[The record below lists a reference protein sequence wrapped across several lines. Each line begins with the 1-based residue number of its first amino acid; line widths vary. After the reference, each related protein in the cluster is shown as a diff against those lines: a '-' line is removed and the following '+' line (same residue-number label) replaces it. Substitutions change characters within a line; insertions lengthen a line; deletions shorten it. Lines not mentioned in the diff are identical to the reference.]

1 MTQAEVEAFASPLL
15 RVRRG
20 DDPPVLR
27 LAGEADFSNRG
38 ELEAILSAV
47 LGGAGERLSQS
58 VLIDARELVFL
69 DAGSAHMLV
78 RLARSA
84 SAPVRIVDCSTVVLR
99 VFGMVGADQAPRL
112 TLVAAAGSEA
122 AGRPSEAAS

>member
-1 MTQAEVEAFASPLL
+1 MDQAEVEAFTSPLL

-20 DDPPVLR
+20 GDPPVLR

-38 ELEAILSAV
+38 ELEAILSGM
-47 LGGAGERLSQS
+47 LGGMPGSERA

-78 RLARSA
+78 RLARA
-84 SAPVRIVDCSTVVLR
+84 AQAPVRMVDCSTVVLR
-99 VFGMVGADQAPRL
+99 VLGMVGAEQAPHLTVLPADQAE
-112 TLVAAAGSEA
+112 TGAAA
-122 AGRPSEAAS
+122 